1 MAMGNTAEISN
12 NPAGLKLSTA
22 ITHPRTFWKTLPR
35 RTLFSNE
42 MKGHPQGRYL
52 VKLAMILGYPI
63 QYVVRKL
70 KARSLQAQAGYTV
83 NPVEGYCKLDCNQLP
98 GFARIQ
104 DLCREI
110 FQARLPEFEVIAAN
124 QATGKDFLADFL
136 YDEDLRDHPEIV
148 DFALNE
154 AFLSMASRYLGGV
167 PVLRRLTVFYSNN
180 QNYEELIRS
189 QLFHVDGE
197 DIKQLKFFINLYDV
211 NNEEDGPFTLLPA
224 AQTGQFLDGYRKR
237 HGALP
242 KSNRYQDA
250 EVLENFSDSNWIR
263 GIGPAGSGLAVD
275 TSRCLHYGSRI
286 APEHS
291 RLILFMQYVS
301 YHNIAECK
309 LNTIESSRFEK
320 NSPRQLALTPR
331 IAHPFAYY
339 YTNPLLA
346 SSKAKP
352 INGI

>member
-1 MAMGNTAEISN
+1 MGNAGELLN
-12 NPAGLKLSTA
+12 NNAKLKLSTA

-52 VKLAMILGYPI
+52 VKLAIILGYPT
-63 QYVVRKL
+63 QYILRKL
-70 KARSLQAQAGYTV
+70 KARSLKAKAGYRV
-83 NPVEGYCKLDCNQLP
+83 DPVAGYSKLDCSQLP
-98 GFARIQ
+98 NFSRIR
-104 DLCREI
+104 DLCRDI

-148 DFALNE
+148 DFALND
-154 AFLSMASRYLGGV
+154 AFLSMSAQYLGGV

-189 QLFHVDGE
+189 QLFHVDGD

-211 NNEEDGPFTLLPA
+211 NDEADGPFTLLPA
-224 AQTGQFLDGYRKR
+224 SLTDQFLDGYRKR
-237 HGALP
+237 HGELP

-250 EVLENFSDSNWIR
+250 EVFENFPESNLVK
-263 GIGPAGSGLAVD
+263 GIGPAGQGLVVD

-286 APEHS
+286 APGHS
-291 RLILFMQYVS
+291 RLVLFLQYVS

-309 LNTIESSRFEK
+309 LNTIDGSRFEK
-320 NSPRQLALTPR
+320 NSPQQLALMPR

-339 YTNPLLA
+339 YTNPLLDA
-346 SSKAKP
+346 NKTKSEH
-352 INGI
+352 